1 MTMEA
6 APDPRSGD
14 ARWIALRLTAA
25 ALLLVGFVF
34 ALSRV
39 AGPRLEPLA
48 AGFVAR
54 FGYLGMALGAFVTDA
69 TTFPVPPQFYML
81 TAVSARSPWAPA
93 FLSICA
99 GSLLGGATAVTLAGR
114 LTGLGW
120 VRRRVE
126 RTRPWIDHLLARYGA
141 WAMVVAALSPIP
153 FSVLCYI
160 TGVYRLGARNA
171 FVVLGM
177 RVPRLAIFYALIAL
191 GWGR

>member
-1 MTMEA
+1 MDP

-69 TTFPVPPQFYML
+69 TTLPVPPQFYML
-81 TAVSARSPWAPA
+81 TAVSAHSRP
-93 FLSICA
+93 
-99 GSLLGGATAVTLAGR
+99 GR
-114 LTGLGW
+114 L
-120 VRRRVE
+120 
-126 RTRPWIDHLLARYGA
+126 
-141 WAMVVAALSPIP
+141 
-153 FSVLCYI
+153 SVLKRAQGSSTSIPKREAKVAYSSWLSSAEWFC
-160 TGVYRLGARNA
+160 GCPSV
-171 FVVLGM
+171 
-177 RVPRLAIFYALIAL
+177 
-191 GWGR
+191 GRP